1 MAGSKEDTETG
12 AFFQEHAGAGSATPL
27 LVVSAGSA
35 TPLLVVSNGA
45 ASTAP
50 SRSNRRGGPLLLAD
64 SSGLLFWL
72 LRAPGELERGGSI
85 FALLCSH
92 NTKILDRRIFRTMG
106 DREFVA
112 ASESAAQAPSERR
125 CLEAG
130 QSCRLYA
137 IG

>member
-27 LVVSAGSA
+27 LVVSD
-35 TPLLVVSNGA
+35 GA

-72 LRAPGELERGGSI
+72 FRALKR
-85 FALLCSH
+85 A
-92 NTKILDRRIFRTMG
+92 
-106 DREFVA
+106 
-112 ASESAAQAPSERR
+112 
-125 CLEAG
+125 
-130 QSCRLYA
+130 
-137 IG
+137 